1 MPKSDESAQKNWNYT
16 VTASTRVSDQ
26 TSERLEQYQKQED
39 IGKSEA
45 LRRLTRA
52 GLDHEL
58 ADRDDEQDD
67 RDHDKQNT
75 PPHDFLIYAGIV
87 FVGLILVGDPVPAF
101 YPFTALILATGI
113 YLRWKRKITENQD
126 G

>member
-1 MPKSDESAQKNWNYT
+1 MVKSEESAQKNWNYT

-26 TSERLEQYQKQED
+26 TSERLEQYQEQED

-58 ADRDDEQDD
+58 ADGDDEQDD
-67 RDHDKQNT
+67 DQA
-75 PPHDFLIYAGIV
+75 PPRHEVLFWIG
-87 FVGLILVGDPVPAF
+87 FVLVAVILVGNPVWQV
-101 YPFTALILATGI
+101 YPLTALIFAGSA
-113 YLRWKRKITENQD
+113 YSYWKHTTTTKQHD
-126 G
+126 S